1 MKAYAEVFESTF
13 DPGYCDADIP
23 SAPGVERL
31 NVLIFGLK
39 NSTLIPYVLYVRK
52 NAESSGEESEVFALL
67 ESYIVRRTTT
77 GCSPR

>member
-1 MKAYAEVFESTF
+1 MFESTF

-39 NSTLIPYVLYVRK
+39 NSTLIPYVLYVLK
-52 NAESSGEESEVFALL
+52 QGGVFGRGIRGLRPA
-67 ESYIVRRTTT
+67 
-77 GCSPR
+77 